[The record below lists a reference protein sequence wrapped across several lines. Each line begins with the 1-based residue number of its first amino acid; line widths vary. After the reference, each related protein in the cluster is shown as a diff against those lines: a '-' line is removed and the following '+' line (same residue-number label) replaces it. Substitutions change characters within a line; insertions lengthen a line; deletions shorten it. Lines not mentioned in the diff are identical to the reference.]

1 MSHFTMKGGGK
12 GKNAQR
18 HRRQMVERARAT
30 QRKRQNR
37 IFDGYETSVSNSEMD
52 TRALLLTSIS
62 KMAADFKG
70 ASMRPDYA
78 SFFKAVK
85 TLNPA
90 MPMSEPTLNY
100 QKSFKIAS
108 QPSVINSSFLSQH
121 MNGFDAITALQ
132 SIDQDAFNEDAK
144 NENLAKNHF
153 IKTMILTSLGNILK
167 GNQSQNSVVSQLQSW
182 LDQNSTD
189 NGKGLRIPKSDN
201 EEEIHQAILKY
212 LDRLERGMS
221 RQRGGMNPVPGP
233 YSLPTIT
240 SSMPTITPPVYLY
253 PTGSESESASASAKP
268 ANAKSTK
275 PANAKSTK
283 PANTVESAIFNL
295 EENISRASANNA
307 PNATKKVVLNAQQQ
321 STLQQAMDHFGIKQ
335 EIEGSKLSTLQS
347 KMIELSD
354 KIREHTGVSIYA
366 SPFSKPEP
374 LVTKEAQQKYAF
386 IRGPLEELKNK
397 LASESPDR
405 FGVLQYNSIM
415 NILTAIRIGNTHT
428 VRGDVAT
435 NGRTKINDP
444 QQISRAMIDLA
455 NYDPRY
461 TNVSFYVQ
469 RDVPTTTE
477 TILSYFK
484 GETNFVVKKIY
495 IMYTFNETA
504 MASNKKSSREV
515 QVYHKNNNDNNDN
528 NDSSHVEPNSYVLEF
543 NPLQFRE
550 FEPFAARYVMPSV
563 GNIEQVISA
572 IKNIVELDVS
582 FIGFYRPDTS
592 IAAILANLQ
601 TTDPIIKRIIA
612 NVAEFSKIAIEL
624 TKLKTT
630 DMLIM
635 GLNKDANN
643 PSKELELRTKSYQLQ
658 QHIHAMASEGL
669 EWDGATVDKL
679 VKLAVDMAVTSGK
692 LDKTLADDKA
702 LTNFIKN
709 TTAIALNGLKQAMEA
724 VSETSDLMGSMMLGS
739 VRAVNGVQKALLRE
753 EMIGLY
759 IYFMIY
765 YFSKKYFFTFWT
777 MPLMKPVGPIIGME
791 WMAKSA
797 LGVEPS
803 KMTPFI
809 MMFLFYLVWDRQPLD
824 PLTNSMSSLVGM
836 CRRRAAEAPNGEQQQ
851 APNVPPVVQQ
861 PAPQPVVQQPA
872 LQVNV
877 PRLQGPSSS
886 SSSRRGA
893 TTPRRRE
900 HSSSSYHPSERA
912 SYRNQGLS
920 SSSSSSSYHPS
931 ARASSSRAPLT
942 PRSHLMESQRIA
954 ALYRPNEHTDEIDE
968 IMLIIPGISY
978 DDAVDLHRRRLDPR
992 FIKSSMDMGLSY
1004 REVLSEVLQ
1013 IRGGRGRRTRKNKKQ
1028 NRRRTRK

>member
-1 MSHFTMKGGGK
+1 MYHFTMKGGGK
-12 GKNAQR
+12 NAE
-18 HRRQMVERARAT
+18 RRRRIMAEKARAT
-30 QRKRQNR
+30 QRKHKNR
-37 IFDGYETSVSNSEMD
+37 IFDGYETSVSGSEKD

-70 ASMRPDYA
+70 ACIRPDYA
-78 SFFKAVK
+78 TFFKAVK
-85 TLNPA
+85 TLNPN

-108 QPSVINSSFLSQH
+108 QPPMINTSFLSQH
-121 MNGFDAITALQ
+121 NNSFDAIAALQ

-144 NENLAKNHF
+144 NANLAKDHF
-153 IKTMILTSLGNILK
+153 MRIILLTSIHNFMKNDKSGHPLIL
-167 GNQSQNSVVSQLQSW
+167 QLQSW

-212 LDRLERGMS
+212 LDRREREERVS
-221 RQRGGMNPVPGP
+221 RQRGGMNPVPNTPSFTPSGP
-233 YSLPTIT
+233 SASFGTTYAIPAYRPQNQFIH
-240 SSMPTITPPVYLY
+240 SSIP
-253 PTGSESESASASAKP
+253 SASATA
-268 ANAKSTK
+268 
-275 PANAKSTK
+275 
-283 PANTVESAIFNL
+283 ESAFADL
-295 EENISRASANNA
+295 KANISRANASSANA
-307 PNATKKVVLNAQQQ
+307 PNATKKVVLNPQQQ

-335 EIEGSKLSTLQS
+335 EVEGSKLSTLQS

-354 KIREHTGVSIYA
+354 KIRAHTGVSIYA

-435 NGRTKINDP
+435 NGRTKMNDP

-504 MASNKKSSREV
+504 VASNKKSSREV
-515 QVYHKNNNDNNDN
+515 QVYHENDNNDN
-528 NDSSHVEPNSYVLEF
+528 NNQSQVGPNRYVLEF

-658 QHIHAMASEGL
+658 QHIHAIASEGL
-669 EWDGATVDKL
+669 EWDGASVDKL
-679 VKLAVDMAVTSGK
+679 AKLAADMAVTSGK
-692 LDKTLADDKA
+692 LDKTLADDKMIA
-702 LTNFIKN
+702 EFLKN
-709 TTAIALNGLKQAMEA
+709 TTAVAFNGIKQAVEA

-753 EMIGLY
+753 EMLLLY
-759 IYFMIY
+759 IGYMLY
-765 YFSKKYFFTFWT
+765 YVTGRGTLAEGICFLAT
-777 MPLMKPVGPIIGME
+777 PLMKPVGPIVGME
-791 WMAKSA
+791 WMAKKA
-797 LGVEPS
+797 VGVEPNAAT
-803 KMTPFI
+803 MAI
-809 MMFLFYLVWDRQPLD
+809 MWYLFYLVWDRTHVQNM
-824 PLTNSMSSLVGM
+824 TNSISSLFGM
-836 CRRRAAEAPNGEQQQ
+836 CRRRPRNVPNAARAAPNAARAAPNAARAAPNAARAPQLAPNAAAQPEAPRY
-851 APNVPPVVQQ
+851 
-861 PAPQPVVQQPA
+861 
-872 LQVNV
+872 
-877 PRLQGPSSS
+877 PRS
-886 SSSRRGA
+886 
-893 TTPRRRE
+893 PRRRE
-900 HSSSSYHPSERA
+900 RPGNFGWNVAADDQQASAAAAAVSRGRLRA
-912 SYRNQGLS
+912 SLISQQV
-920 SSSSSSSYHPS
+920 
-931 ARASSSRAPLT
+931 SR
-942 PRSHLMESQRIA
+942 
-954 ALYRPNEHTDEIDE
+954 
-968 IMLIIPGISY
+968 G
-978 DDAVDLHRRRLDPR
+978 
-992 FIKSSMDMGLSY
+992 
-1004 REVLSEVLQ
+1004 
-1013 IRGGRGRRTRKNKKQ
+1013 GRRTRKNKKQ

>member
-1 MSHFTMKGGGK
+1 MYHFTMKGGGK
-12 GKNAQR
+12 NAE
-18 HRRQMVERARAT
+18 RRRRIMAEKARAT
-30 QRKRQNR
+30 QRKHKNR
-37 IFDGYETSVSNSEMD
+37 IFDGYETSVSGSEKD

-70 ASMRPDYA
+70 ACMRPDYA
-78 SFFKAVK
+78 TFFKAVK
-85 TLNPA
+85 TLNPN

-108 QPSVINSSFLSQH
+108 QPPMINTSFLSQY
-121 MNGFDAITALQ
+121 MNGVDAIAALQ

-144 NENLAKNHF
+144 NENLSKNHF
-153 IKTMILTSLGNILK
+153 MRIILLTSIHNFMKNDKSGHPLIL
-167 GNQSQNSVVSQLQSW
+167 QIQSW

-212 LDRLERGMS
+212 LDRREREERVS
-221 RQRGGMNPVPGP
+221 RQRGGMNPVPNTPSFTPSGP
-233 YSLPTIT
+233 SASFGTTYAIPAYRPQNQFIH
-240 SSMPTITPPVYLY
+240 SSIP
-253 PTGSESESASASAKP
+253 SASATA
-268 ANAKSTK
+268 
-275 PANAKSTK
+275 
-283 PANTVESAIFNL
+283 ESAFADL
-295 EENISRASANNA
+295 KANISRANASSANA
-307 PNATKKVVLNAQQQ
+307 PNATKKVVLNPQQQ

-335 EIEGSKLSTLQS
+335 EVEGSKLSTLQS

-354 KIREHTGVSIYA
+354 KIRAHTGVSIYA

-469 RDVPTTTE
+469 RDVPTTSE
-477 TILSYFK
+477 KILSYFK

-504 MASNKKSSREV
+504 VASNKKSSREV
-515 QVYHKNNNDNNDN
+515 QVYHENDNNDN
-528 NDSSHVEPNSYVLEF
+528 NNQSQVGPNRYVLEF

-669 EWDGATVDKL
+669 EWDGASVDKL
-679 VKLAVDMAVTSGK
+679 AKLAADMAVTSGK
-692 LDKTLADDKA
+692 LDKTLADDKMIA
-702 LTNFIKN
+702 EFLKN
-709 TTAIALNGLKQAMEA
+709 TTAVAFNGIKQAMEA
-724 VSETSDLMGSMMLGS
+724 VSETSDLMGSMMVGS
-739 VRAVNGVQKALLRE
+739 VRAINGVQKALLRE
-753 EMIGLY
+753 EMLGLY
-759 IYFMIY
+759 AYFMIY

-836 CRRRAAEAPNGEQQQ
+836 CRRRPRNAPNAARAAPNAARAPQLAPNAAAQPEAPRY
-851 APNVPPVVQQ
+851 
-861 PAPQPVVQQPA
+861 
-872 LQVNV
+872 
-877 PRLQGPSSS
+877 PRSH
-886 SSSRRGA
+886 
-893 TTPRRRE
+893 RRRE
-900 HSSSSYHPSERA
+900 RPGNFGWNVAADDQQASAAAAAVSRGRLRA
-912 SYRNQGLS
+912 SLISQQV
-920 SSSSSSSYHPS
+920 
-931 ARASSSRAPLT
+931 SR
-942 PRSHLMESQRIA
+942 
-954 ALYRPNEHTDEIDE
+954 
-968 IMLIIPGISY
+968 G
-978 DDAVDLHRRRLDPR
+978 
-992 FIKSSMDMGLSY
+992 
-1004 REVLSEVLQ
+1004 
-1013 IRGGRGRRTRKNKKQ
+1013 GRRTRKNKKQ

>member
-1 MSHFTMKGGGK
+1 MYHFTMKGGGK
-12 GKNAQR
+12 NAE
-18 HRRQMVERARAT
+18 RRRRIMAEKARAT
-30 QRKRQNR
+30 QRKHKNR
-37 IFDGYETSVSNSEMD
+37 IFDGYETSVSGSEKD

-70 ASMRPDYA
+70 ACMRPDYA
-78 SFFKAVK
+78 TFFKAVK
-85 TLNPA
+85 TLNPN

-108 QPSVINSSFLSQH
+108 QPPMINTSFLSQY
-121 MNGFDAITALQ
+121 MNGVDAIAALQ

-144 NENLAKNHF
+144 NENLSKNHF
-153 IKTMILTSLGNILK
+153 MRIILLTSIHNFMKNDKSGHPLIL
-167 GNQSQNSVVSQLQSW
+167 QIQSW

-212 LDRLERGMS
+212 LDRREREERVS
-221 RQRGGMNPVPGP
+221 RQRGGMNPVPNTPSFTPSGP
-233 YSLPTIT
+233 SASFGTTYAIPAYRPQNQFIH
-240 SSMPTITPPVYLY
+240 SSIP
-253 PTGSESESASASAKP
+253 SASATA
-268 ANAKSTK
+268 
-275 PANAKSTK
+275 
-283 PANTVESAIFNL
+283 ESAFADL
-295 EENISRASANNA
+295 KANISRANAN
-307 PNATKKVVLNAQQQ
+307 NATKKVVLNPQQQ

-335 EIEGSKLSTLQS
+335 EVEGSKLSTLQS

-354 KIREHTGVSIYA
+354 KIRAHTGVSIYA

-397 LASESPDR
+397 LASESPER

-415 NILTAIRIGNTHT
+415 NILQAIRIGNTHT

-435 NGRTKINDP
+435 NGRTKMNDP

-504 MASNKKSSREV
+504 VASNKKSSREV
-515 QVYHKNNNDNNDN
+515 QVYHENDNNDN
-528 NDSSHVEPNSYVLEF
+528 NNQSQVGPNRYVLEF

-658 QHIHAMASEGL
+658 QHIHAIASEGL
-669 EWDGATVDKL
+669 EWDGASVDKL
-679 VKLAVDMAVTSGK
+679 AKLAADMAVTSGK
-692 LDKTLADDKA
+692 LDKTLADDKMIA
-702 LTNFIKN
+702 EFLKN
-709 TTAIALNGLKQAMEA
+709 TTAVAFNGIKQAVEA

-753 EMIGLY
+753 EMLLLY
-759 IYFMIY
+759 IGYMLY
-765 YFSKKYFFTFWT
+765 YVTGRGTLAEGICFLAT
-777 MPLMKPVGPIIGME
+777 PLMKPVGPIVGME
-791 WMAKSA
+791 WMAKKA
-797 LGVEPS
+797 VGVEPNAAT
-803 KMTPFI
+803 MAI
-809 MMFLFYLVWDRQPLD
+809 MWYLFYLVWDHTHVQNM
-824 PLTNSMSSLVGM
+824 TNSISSLFGM
-836 CRRRAAEAPNGEQQQ
+836 CRRRPRNVPNAARAAPNAARANASNA
-851 APNVPPVVQQ
+851 APAAQLVVQ
-861 PAPQPVVQQPA
+861 PASNAAPAAPAAPVQPVPVGQASSVAPVDSQP
-872 LQVNV
+872 
-877 PRLQGPSSS
+877 R
-886 SSSRRGA
+886 
-893 TTPRRRE
+893 
-900 HSSSSYHPSERA
+900 HRA
-912 SYRNQGLS
+912 SRWG
-920 SSSSSSSYHPS
+920 
-931 ARASSSRAPLT
+931 PLT
-942 PRSHLMESQRIA
+942 PRGQAEEVARRIRA
-954 ALYRPNEHTDEIDE
+954 SMNP
-968 IMLIIPGISY
+968 
-978 DDAVDLHRRRLDPR
+978 
-992 FIKSSMDMGLSY
+992 SS
-1004 REVLSEVLQ
+1004 LQ
-1013 IRGGRGRRTRKNKKQ
+1013 IAVVQQRYENQSGRGRRTKKNKKQ
-1028 NRRRTRK
+1028 NRHRTRK